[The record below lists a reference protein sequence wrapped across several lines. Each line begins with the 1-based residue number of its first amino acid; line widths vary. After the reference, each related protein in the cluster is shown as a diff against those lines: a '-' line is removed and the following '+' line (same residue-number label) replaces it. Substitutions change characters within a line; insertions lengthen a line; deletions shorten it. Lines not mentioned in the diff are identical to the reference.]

1 MVHSVRRREPQR
13 LLGRPWI
20 VHRRGIVGDIT
31 RLVHHH
37 GGRRRVAPEVAPWQ
51 PDPLDST
58 VGKRGLHS

>member
-1 MVHSVRRREPQR
+1 M
-13 LLGRPWI
+13 
-20 VHRRGIVGDIT
+20 GIVGDIT